1 MLKRFTSILAALI
14 IGFVAT
20 YGMIQP
26 ISTALAAEQTT
37 AQEQQQ
43 QQPED
48 PKKDAG
54 GHSGHH
60 G

>member
-26 ISTALAAEQTT
+26 IGPVLAAEQTT
-37 AQEQQQ
+37 SQEQ

-48 PKKDAG
+48 PKKNTG